1 MPAARQFGDDAVADV
16 IDCRLSNVHLLD
28 AVRALAFKWIR
39 ILWKCWHDGVPY
51 DEAKYLQRLREKG
64 SPLVQNL
71 PVAIAS

>member
-1 MPAARQFGDDAVADV
+1 VPVPGGQQAVADFYA
-16 IDCRLSNVHLLD
+16 IL
-28 AVRALAFKWIR
+28 RALAYKWIR

-71 PVAIAS
+71 PAAIAS